1 MAALPWCSWDPEQ
14 RSGRAGATWWKLL
27 RISIGMGGACNH
39 GEIKE
44 GFCNKTDLYE
54 YCWYHKYVCRPSQD
68 ACGQEGRSRTWCT
81 HAGHTRKHGNF
92 KHLPLNNSNHVFF
105 NPTSG
110 RLPMCSWHPHTSFSG
125 FSPAVCIHP
134 SLSCLINKFV
144 KCWFCRDFSIFLWNE
159 TVTWKGELIYCTN
172 VWNKKCADCR
182 TEK

>member
-1 MAALPWCSWDPEQ
+1 MNSPSLVWLLCHGVPGIQSRRVGGQELPGGSFSGSPSAWGEPATMAKQ
-14 RSGRAGATWWKLL
+14 RK
-27 RISIGMGGACNH
+27 
-39 GEIKE
+39 
-44 GFCNKTDLYE
+44 GFGNKTDLYE

-144 KCWFCRDFSIFLWNE
+144 KC
-159 TVTWKGELIYCTN
+159 
-172 VWNKKCADCR
+172 
-182 TEK
+182 